1 MLRAVGGGATGE
13 GTVVLGL
20 TGAEGGLLASPEG
33 VLLMGVDAVE
43 GLGWAAAVWRVRR
56 VVEKGQIG
64 GQQDLREVRSRGDRL
79 APALRADMAGFVDG
93 CMLR

>member
-1 MLRAVGGGATGE
+1 MRAVGGGATGE
-13 GTVVLGL
+13 GTVLGL
-20 TGAEGGLLASPEG
+20 TGAKGGLLLGPEG
-33 VLLMGVDAVE
+33 VLLMGVDVEE

-56 VVEKGQIG
+56 VVEKGQTE

-79 APALRADMAGFVDG
+79 APALRADMVGFVDG